1 MELSSLEKQ
10 LLQSV
15 DADSRN
21 DEEELRRYQ
30 KEALKQLRGAFR
42 YMQEKYPDTEIRWR
56 LFDPL
61 TRITERGVLICSL
74 PDHTSFHKI
83 NILLRQNEYVYS
95 DTLYGDLIRDR
106 YDEAVCMCLKE
117 FIPNIKAYT
126 VFYTS
131 CGSEISG
138 RSSLSEIISHV
149 PLLVRHTDLF
159 VCPPAGI
166 TAEAADALRKEG
178 FFGAYSIY
186 STDDRELFEQG
197 SYEQLRASSIRS
209 NFNLFEGPKEGTAS

>member
-61 TRITERGVLICSL
+61 TR
-74 PDHTSFHKI
+74 
-83 NILLRQNEYVYS
+83 
-95 DTLYGDLIRDR
+95 
-106 YDEAVCMCLKE
+106 M
-117 FIPNIKAYT
+117 T
-126 VFYTS
+126 V
-131 CGSEISG
+131 
-138 RSSLSEIISHV
+138 
-149 PLLVRHTDLF
+149 
-159 VCPPAGI
+159 
-166 TAEAADALRKEG
+166 
-178 FFGAYSIY
+178 
-186 STDDRELFEQG
+186 
-197 SYEQLRASSIRS
+197 
-209 NFNLFEGPKEGTAS
+209 